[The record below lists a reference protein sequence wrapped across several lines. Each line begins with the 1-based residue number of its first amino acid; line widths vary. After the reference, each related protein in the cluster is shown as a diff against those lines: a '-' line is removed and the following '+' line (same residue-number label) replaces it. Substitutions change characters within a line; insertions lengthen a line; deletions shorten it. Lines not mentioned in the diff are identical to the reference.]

1 VSAQRYLD
9 GPIGEMPRRRI
20 GSLIGVVL
28 LLISGCAALGV
39 RPTDPLSAEERND
52 LGVAYQ
58 ARGELDLAIRE
69 YRRALALR
77 PGWPQALVNLG
88 NAHLDRG
95 EVEEAITAYEQAL
108 ASAPEDPAILNNLAW
123 AFLQH
128 PTRWPHAEPLIRRA
142 LARTP
147 PPRAYYLDTLGVV
160 HLRKG
165 EAAEA
170 LATFREALGDPA
182 LRDDPRTHGVIFLHA
197 GDAHRALGDEARARA
212 CYREALARDPDGP
225 GGRPARAR
233 LGDAPEGGVGPVAGV
248 C

>member
-1 VSAQRYLD
+1 MSAQRDPD
-9 GPIGEMPRRRI
+9 GPLGEGRRRRV
-20 GSLIGVVL
+20 GPLLGVAL
-28 LLISGCAALGV
+28 LLGAGCAALGV

-108 ASAPEDPAILNNLAW
+108 AAAPEDPAILNNLAW
-123 AFLQH
+123 ALLQH
-128 PTRWPHAEPLIRRA
+128 PTRWPSAELLIRRA
-142 LARTP
+142 LARVPT
-147 PPRAYYLDTLGVV
+147 PRAYYLDTLGVV

-165 EAAEA
+165 EATEA
-170 LATFREALGDPA
+170 LSTFREALGDPA
-182 LRDDPRTHGVIFLHA
+182 LRDDPRTHGWILLHA

-225 GGRPARAR
+225 GGRLARVR
-233 LGDAPEGGVGPVAGV
+233 LGDAEGGVGPVAGV